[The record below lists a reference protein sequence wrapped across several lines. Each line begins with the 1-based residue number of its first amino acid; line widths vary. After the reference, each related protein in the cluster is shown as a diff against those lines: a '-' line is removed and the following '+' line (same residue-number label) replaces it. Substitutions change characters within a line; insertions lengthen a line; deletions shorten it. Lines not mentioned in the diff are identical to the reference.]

1 MGSILDKIKS
11 MAPSVTLTEVQ
22 TERLDIC
29 NTCEHYV
36 KSSTSCLKCGCFMKL
51 KVKFKNVGCP
61 VGKW

>member
-1 MGSILDKIKS
+1 